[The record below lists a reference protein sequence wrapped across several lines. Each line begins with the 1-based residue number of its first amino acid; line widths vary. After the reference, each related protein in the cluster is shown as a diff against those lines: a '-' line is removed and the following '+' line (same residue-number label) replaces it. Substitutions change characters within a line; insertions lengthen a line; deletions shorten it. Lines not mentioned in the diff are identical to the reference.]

1 MGKIKSI
8 HRRRPEDAPRRR
20 EEKKVF
26 YFPIGA
32 FYSNRI
38 GRLCCVYVRKKGLN
52 DRQVC
57 VLSGSAASVSARAV
71 AVGVFVAPHCRTG
84 RSLFVSVSAPRAHSR
99 RPRHC
104 RPPAPAPSLLR
115 RPRAGRRNGALAEGS
130 ATSSTIARSSGAL
143 QKRRLGGRVS
153 QTLSRTRTRSSAEP
167 SSGSRRRHPLS
178 VHRDHALLQ
187 SQGPSRRSNAQVS
200 PERHAAKGSNPNRRL
215 SLY

>member
-1 MGKIKSI
+1 M
-8 HRRRPEDAPRRR
+8 
-20 EEKKVF
+20 
-26 YFPIGA
+26 
-32 FYSNRI
+32 
-38 GRLCCVYVRKKGLN
+38 YVRKKGLN

-57 VLSGSAASVSARAV
+57 VLAGVGAFVSAHVV
-71 AVGVFVAPHCRTG
+71 AVGVFFEPRCRTG
-84 RSLFVSVSAPRAHSR
+84 RSLFVSVSALRAHSR

-130 ATSSTIARSSGAL
+130 ATSSKIARPFYAP

-153 QTLSRTRTRSSAEP
+153 QTLSRTRTRSSAGP

-178 VHRDHALLQ
+178 VHRGHALLQ
-187 SQGPSRRSNAQVS
+187 WQGPSRQSNVQVS
-200 PERHAAKGSNPNRRL
+200 PERRAAKGSNPNRSH